1 MALFFLELHNLGE
14 RRIPI
19 SSLKLLFL
27 ALISSDLAL
36 VAARLALVSSDIS
49 KMMALQHYI
58 FAILFRMHSR
68 QKDSMYIVS
77 ASAESRGNILSNL
90 GNAVPNHGTGKNC
103 SLSSEYPLL
112 FGSRTCSRS
121 QLVSPITFNN
131 PSCNI
136 HRKNIDRVDKG
147 MTSLEKNVSISQAL
161 L

>member
-1 MALFFLELHNLGE
+1 MALFFLELHNLSE

-58 FAILFRMHSR
+58 FAIIFRMHSR

-77 ASAESRGNILSNL
+77 ASA
-90 GNAVPNHGTGKNC
+90 
-103 SLSSEYPLL
+103 
-112 FGSRTCSRS
+112 
-121 QLVSPITFNN
+121 
-131 PSCNI
+131 
-136 HRKNIDRVDKG
+136 
-147 MTSLEKNVSISQAL
+147 
-161 L
+161 

>member
-58 FAILFRMHSR
+58 FAIIFRMHSR

-77 ASAESRGNILSNL
+77 ASA
-90 GNAVPNHGTGKNC
+90 
-103 SLSSEYPLL
+103 
-112 FGSRTCSRS
+112 
-121 QLVSPITFNN
+121 
-131 PSCNI
+131 
-136 HRKNIDRVDKG
+136 
-147 MTSLEKNVSISQAL
+147 
-161 L
+161 